1 MASPRILL
9 AGGGTGGHLYPALNL
24 AAAFGQLAPEVEC
37 VFLGGRRGLEARVL
51 PDAGYEFRL
60 LPLQPLYR
68 QRPWR
73 NWRLFASVPAVL
85 AGVRRAFRDFDPR
98 LVVGTG
104 GYVAG
109 PALAGARLHRVPAAI
124 QEQNAAPG
132 LVTRLFAPAVDQIH
146 LGYPEAEAR
155 LRFGGRTRLS
165 ALGNPVAPG
174 PPIAPG
180 PAVGSG
186 PPVGSD
192 PRGAPE
198 PSRSPG
204 PNGSPGPAPAR
215 FDWPAGRNLLVFGGS
230 QGALGL
236 NRAFLRDL
244 EWAARDG
251 SAWPDGVS
259 VVWIA
264 GPAHAAE
271 LAARASELPFS
282 ERVRVVSYID
292 DLGRQLDGVTLALC
306 RSGAMSLAELCAA
319 GRPAV
324 LVPLPTSAGGHQLTN
339 ARALAGAGAAE
350 VREEGRLEPGELWS
364 LCRDILTDDGRLARM
379 SGAAASRGRPDAA
392 LDIARDMLTLLDRGA
407 A

>member
-24 AAAFGQLAPEVEC
+24 AAAFGRLAPEVEC

-73 NWRLFASVPAVL
+73 NWRLFASAPTVVD
-85 AGVRRAFRDFDPR
+85 GVRRAFRDYDPR

-109 PALAGARLHRVPAAI
+109 PALAGARLRGVPAAI

-132 LVTRLFAPAVDQIH
+132 LVTRLFAPAVDQVH

-155 LRFGGRTRLS
+155 LRVGGRTRLS
-165 ALGNPVAPG
+165 ALGNPVAPAMDG
-174 PPIAPG
+174 AADAGDSSRPT
-180 PAVGSG
+180 PAH
-186 PPVGSD
+186 
-192 PRGAPE
+192 
-198 PSRSPG
+198 
-204 PNGSPGPAPAR
+204 

-244 EWAARDG
+244 EWAAGDAA
-251 SAWPDGVS
+251 AWPDDVS

-271 LAARASELPFS
+271 LSARTSELPFAD
-282 ERVRVVSYID
+282 RVRVVSYID
-292 DLGRQLDGVTLALC
+292 DLGRQLDSVTLALC

-339 ARALAGAGAAE
+339 ARALAAAGAAE
-350 VREEGRLEPGELWS
+350 VREEGSVAAGELWS
-364 LCRDILTDDGRLARM
+364 LCREILIDDGRLARM
-379 SGAAASRGRPDAA
+379 SAAAASRGRPDAA
-392 LDIARDMLTLLDRGA
+392 LEIAREMLTLLGRRA

>member
-24 AAAFGQLAPEVEC
+24 AAAFGRLAPEVEC

-68 QRPWR
+68 QRAWR
-73 NWRLFASVPAVL
+73 NWRLFASAPAVL
-85 AGVRRAFRDFDPR
+85 AGVRRAFRDFDPG

-109 PALAGARLHRVPAAI
+109 PALAGARLRNVPAAI

-132 LVTRLFAPAVDQIH
+132 LVTRLFAPSVDQIH

-155 LRFGGRTRLS
+155 LRVGGRTRLF
-165 ALGNPVAPG
+165 ALGNPVAPEMDG
-174 PPIAPG
+174 AADPGG
-180 PAVGSG
+180 PAGS
-186 PPVGSD
+186 
-192 PRGAPE
+192 
-198 PSRSPG
+198 
-204 PNGSPGPAPAR
+204 APAR
-215 FDWPAGRNLLVFGGS
+215 FDWPRGRNLLVFGGS

-244 EWAARDG
+244 EWAARDA
-251 SAWPDGVS
+251 SAWPGGVS

-271 LAARASELPFS
+271 LSARTSELPFAD
-282 ERVRVVSYID
+282 RVRVVPYID
-292 DLGRQLDGVTLALC
+292 DLGRQLDGATLALC

-339 ARALAGAGAAE
+339 ARALAEAGAAE
-350 VREEGRLEPGELWS
+350 VREEGGLEPGELWS

-379 SGAAASRGRPDAA
+379 SAAAASRGRPDAA
-392 LDIARDMLTLLDRGA
+392 LDIAREMLTLLDRRA